1 MRQHCRL
8 AVAVCAAVLL
18 LEVGCRSKEEELPP
32 VKHQTSWLQP
42 PAEGCALPPA
52 PPRIDRRILSKPTDP
67 GRCLA
72 ASFTRIMNQSRVP
85 RGTLPVEL
93 AVSSDGRVVA
103 AEFYDSCMG
112 VDYPVDPATAACI
125 RKSLQQWRFSPDEV
139 ERCPPVFYIPK
150 ETIELAPP
158 SRRQSN
164 AQGSRAA
171 DRLRDGC
178 S

>member
-8 AVAVCAAVLL
+8 AVAVWAAVLL

-52 PPRIDRRILSKPTDP
+52 PPRVDRRILSKPTDP

-72 ASFTRIMNQSRVP
+72 VSSTRIMNQSRVP
-85 RGTLPVEL
+85 RETLPVEF

-103 AEFYDSCMG
+103 VEFHDSCMG

-125 RKSLQQWRFSPDEV
+125 RKS
-139 ERCPPVFYIPK
+139 IPK
-150 ETIELAPP
+150 ERIKLAPP

-171 DRLRDGC
+171 DRDGQDAGDDAAANRRVAGLRGGC